1 GSSVTPGPMT
11 PPIEHSATRA
21 SIWHRLVRAEPG
33 ELAPLARS
41 AAFFFCVLFG
51 YFLLRPVREAMGV
64 ERGMDELS
72 VLFVVTACAS
82 LVIAM
87 LFGTLIR
94 RLDRRRFIP
103 IGFRLVIAS
112 LVLFAVGRLAF
123 GEAMAAFSGRAF
135 YVWLSVV
142 NLFLTSLFWAYMA
155 DVWSLD
161 QGKRLFAA
169 VGVGGTLGALA
180 GSSVPWFLS
189 AEIER
194 LASRSIPAFDPAGV
208 SAAALMLLAAMVFEV
223 AVRRMLSLDRARPES
238 GPPRQEE
245 PEPASVRAD
254 APLEGVASGL
264 IAVARSPYLIG
275 IGLYIALIAVSSTM
289 IYFTQARIV
298 VDAEDDLVGRIRL
311 FGSLDMLA
319 QILTLLVQ
327 LFVTS
332 RMIRAIG
339 VGGTLG
345 VLPVVTFLG
354 FAALWLVSD
363 RVQAAPYVV
372 FGVFATFQAVH
383 RAARYAV
390 ARPAR
395 ETLFSVLDR
404 DKKYNAKLVV
414 DLFLYRGGDVAGTG
428 IESLLTSAA
437 VVAFGS
443 LLVGVAPL
451 SVLWIGLGLALAAT
465 QARRAHAASDDPQSL
480 DLETQPSVAGSS
492 VTERGT
498 PEPCTTSTTS
508 TTKSTSTPSTTGTAS
523 TPYRHPGGHS
533 SHKQERRSPPH
544 RSLPRQ

>member
-1 GSSVTPGPMT
+1 MLDATRPGASVTPGPMT
-11 PPIEHSATRA
+11 PPIEHPATRA

-64 ERGMDELS
+64 ERGMDELR

-82 LVIAM
+82 LVVAM
-87 LFGTLIR
+87 AFGTLIR

-169 VGVGGTLGALA
+169 VGVGGTLGAIA

-194 LASRSIPAFDPAGV
+194 LASRSIPTFDPAGV

-223 AVRRMLSLDRARPES
+223 AVRRMLSLDQARPTS
-238 GPPRQEE
+238 GPPAQD
-245 PEPASVRAD
+245 EPASARTD

-298 VDAEDDLVGRIRL
+298 VDAEEDLVGRIRL

-319 QILTLLVQ
+319 QIVTLLVQ

-363 RVQAAPYVV
+363 RAQAAPYVV

-443 LLVGVAPL
+443 LLVGVSPL
-451 SVLWIGLGLALAAT
+451 SALWIGLGLALAAT
-465 QARRAHAASDDPQSL
+465 QARRSNSGASDLRSA
-480 DLETQPSVAGSS
+480 DLETSPTVTGSS

-498 PEPCTTSTTS
+498 LEPCNATLTT
-508 TTKSTSTPSTTGTAS
+508 TAS
-523 TPYRHPGGHS
+523 SLHRHPGGHS
-533 SHKQERRSPPH
+533 SHKQER
-544 RSLPRQ
+544 